1 MKLGRVAAAALLA
14 VGMTSRPA
22 HAWDELGHRVVAR
35 IAWDNMT
42 PQARA
47 NAVRLLMAA
56 PANTGLH
63 GLVPGG
69 LSDEERGREL
79 FVMAAV
85 WPDVIRGRG
94 HVGNRYAHGDWHYVN
109 FFWEQRT
116 PGGPIVDRADRTDG
130 QLLNQLP
137 GLVRTVGDAQASDS
151 ARAVALAWVLHLV
164 GDAHQPLHNSAR
176 ITPQDTA
183 GDRGGNLFLLGG
195 LYPRNNL
202 HAFWD
207 AIVGFNARR
216 TGAGDETVY
225 VGGIAGRLETRYRLS
240 WARTRL
246 IPGQFETWSKEGVR
260 LAQRRAY
267 PAWLVRGQ
275 PAPDRYNDLVW
286 AEAQPR
292 LALAGY
298 RLADALN
305 RALGGGA

>member
-1 MKLGRVAAAALLA
+1 MKLGRVAAAALVA
-14 VGMTSRPA
+14 VGMMSRPA
-22 HAWDELGHRVVAR
+22 YAWDELGHRVVAR
-35 IAWDNMT
+35 IAWDRMT

-47 NAVRLLMAA
+47 GAVRLLMAA
-56 PANTGLH
+56 PANTGLRE
-63 GLVPGG
+63 LVPAG
-69 LSDEERGREL
+69 LGADERGREL
-79 FVMAAV
+79 FVLASV
-85 WPDVIRGRG
+85 WPDVIRSRS
-94 HVGNRYAHGDWHYVN
+94 HVGNRYAHSDWHYVN

-116 PGGPIVDRADRTDG
+116 PGGPIIDRPDRTDG

-137 GLVRTVGDAQASDS
+137 GLARTVGDAQASDS

-207 AIVGFNARR
+207 AIVGFNAPW
-216 TGAGDETVY
+216 TGSGDEATY
-225 VGGIAGRLETRYRLS
+225 VGGIAGRLETRYGSS

-246 IPGQFETWSKEGVR
+246 LPGEFQAWSKEGVR
-260 LAQRRAY
+260 VAQQSAY

-275 PAPDRYNDLVW
+275 VAPPRYNDVVW
-286 AEAQPR
+286 SAAQPR

-298 RLADALN
+298 RLADVLN
-305 RALGGGA
+305 RALGGP